1 MFVQVWCK
9 LYYKDKEA
17 VIVPV
22 SGGNSDSTGENI
34 HIIVYNI
41 IIKPLCFCVH
51 VMKTETLLWL
61 ETPMGGEVH

>member
-9 LYYKDKEA
+9 LYYKDKAA

-34 HIIVYNI
+34 HIIE
-41 IIKPLCFCVH
+41 PLCYCVH

>member
-9 LYYKDKEA
+9 LYYKDKAA

-22 SGGNSDSTGENI
+22 SGGNSENI
-34 HIIVYNI
+34 HIIE
-41 IIKPLCFCVH
+41 PLCYCVH
-51 VMKTETLLWL
+51 VMKTETLLCL

>member
-9 LYYKDKEA
+9 LYYKDKAA

-22 SGGNSDSTGENI
+22 SGGNNDSTGENI
-34 HIIVYNI
+34 HIIE
-41 IIKPLCFCVH
+41 PLCYCVH
-51 VMKTETLLWL
+51 FMKTETLLWS